1 MTSDGPTSSAPP
13 PSSPNRWPARELLAL
28 MLGRDA
34 VPASGAAG
42 DGGPGP
48 AAGTLLAPP
57 LQLFVLSFL
66 MLFVELALIR
76 WSGALV
82 IYLSYFSNFVLLGSF
97 LGIGIGFLRARSR
110 VNLFPYA
117 PVALALLILFV
128 RVFPVEVIRT
138 GYQLLFFGYGK
149 FNASGPPTWVTLPI
163 VFLAV
168 ATVMEMIGEGVA
180 RTFIRFR
187 PLDAYRLDIGGSI
200 AGIVAFSALSFLD
213 AKPVVWALIVAT
225 VMLLLYGRRV
235 GLLQIVAVVALVMLL
250 WSESLSSTDI
260 WSPYYRISY
269 TKAGDQYAVSVNGI
283 PHQNIIPARKL
294 QKVYSQPYLDDP
306 GNSLNNVL
314 IIGAGTGDDV
324 ANALLKGAKHIDAVE
339 IDPELYQLGVRLNPD
354 HPYQNPRVSVH
365 INDGRAF
372 LEQTH
377 TKYDMILFALPDSL
391 TLVAGQ
397 SSLRLESYLFTLQ
410 AVEAAKAHLNPGD
423 GLFAMYNYYRTP
435 WLRDRLANTLEV
447 AFGHAPC
454 ADNEGFSL
462 SMLSVTINPSVMHC
476 NSIWQRPANV
486 VPPATDDHPFV
497 YLDGNSIPW
506 LYRITLGL
514 ILLASI
520 VLVRPAAGPYRRMT
534 GFIDLFFMGAAFML
548 LETKNIVQ
556 FALLFGTTWFV
567 NALVTAGVL
576 VAVYAAVEVSRHV
589 VIRRPALLYAGL
601 LAALVVAW
609 AVPPESLLSLLAG
622 APLRGGG
629 DHRLRA
635 DLPGQHGLRPAVPRY
650 RGHRHGLRRQ
660 PAWRDDRRD
669 PGVHRARHRVPVAA
683 RPGGAA
689 LRAGVHH
696 RTVAPADRCRH
707 GRADPAA
714 GRPVPLRHHQPVSGP
729 AVHLGFQSP
738 SRRSNEVTWIRKA
751 MAVGGLSHRYRPQRH
766 DGVTSLRHRRVSLS
780 DGGELTV
787 RAHEEEDVVPGWQRA
802 VGVLRG
808 DPRAVVIPT
817 ADPRPG
823 HALIE
828 QDLPAGVGSD
838 HPVAALRRRE
848 PVDAA
853 INTVGQQHRSERVEV
868 VLVRQQEHGR
878 DLLEPRAAAGGCREQ
893 LTGCQVESGLPDLL
907 SLLIQA
913 RPHQHV

>member
-1 MTSDGPTSSAPP
+1 MTNDGSISPA
-13 PSSPNRWPARELLAL
+13 PSSPTPDRLPARELLAL
-28 MLGRDA
+28 LLGRDA
-34 VPASGAAG
+34 VPAPGAVG
-42 DGGPGP
+42 DGAPP
-48 AAGTLLAPP
+48 PVTGTLLAPP
-57 LQLFVLSFL
+57 LQLFMLSFL

-97 LGIGIGFLRARSR
+97 LGIGIGFLRARAR
-110 VNLFPYA
+110 VNLFPWS

-128 RVFPVEVIRT
+128 RAFPVEVIRT
-138 GYQLLFFGYGK
+138 GQQLLFFGYGT
-149 FNASGPPTWVTLPI
+149 FHASGPPTWVTLPV

-168 ATVMEMIGEGVA
+168 AAVMATIGEGVA

-200 AGIVAFSALSFLD
+200 AGIAAFSLLSFLD
-213 AKPVVWALIVAT
+213 AKPVVWALIVAA
-225 VMLLLYGRRV
+225 VMLLLFGRRT
-235 GLLQIVAVVALVMLL
+235 GLIQVVAIVTLVMLL
-250 WSESLSSTDI
+250 WSESLSSSDI
-260 WSPYYRISY
+260 WSPYYRISVI
-269 TKAGDQYAVSVNGI
+269 KASADTYAINVNGI

-294 QKVYSQPYLDDP
+294 QKVYSQPYLDAP
-306 GNSLNNVL
+306 GNPLNSVL
-314 IIGAGTGDDV
+314 IVGAGTGDDV

-339 IDPELYQLGVRLNPD
+339 IDPELYQVGKRLNPD
-354 HPYQNPRVSVH
+354 HPYQNPRVTVH

-462 SMLSVTINPSVMHC
+462 SMLSVTVNPSVMHC
-476 NSIWQRPANV
+476 STIWQRPANV

-506 LYRITLGL
+506 LYRITLAL

-534 GFIDLFFMGAAFML
+534 GYIDLFFMGAAFML

-576 VAVYAAVEVSRHV
+576 VAVLAAVEVSRHV

-601 LAALVVAW
+601 LAALAVAW
-609 AVPPESLLSLLAG
+609 AVPPGSLLSLSPLPRFVVAVIIAFAPIFLANMVFAQRFRATGDSATAFG
-622 APLRGGG
+622 ANLLGAMIGGILEYTSLIIGYRWLLVLVALLYGLAFITGRRHLR
-629 DHRLRA
+629 L
-635 DLPGQHGLRPAVPRY
+635 AVPAAVRTP
-650 RGHRHGLRRQ
+650 Q
-660 PAWRDDRRD
+660 PAAQF
-669 PGVHRARHRVPVAA
+669 G
-683 RPGGAA
+683 
-689 LRAGVHH
+689 
-696 RTVAPADRCRH
+696 
-707 GRADPAA
+707 
-714 GRPVPLRHHQPVSGP
+714 SG
-729 AVHLGFQSP
+729 
-738 SRRSNEVTWIRKA
+738 
-751 MAVGGLSHRYRPQRH
+751 
-766 DGVTSLRHRRVSLS
+766 
-780 DGGELTV
+780 
-787 RAHEEEDVVPGWQRA
+787 
-802 VGVLRG
+802 
-808 DPRAVVIPT
+808 T
-817 ADPRPG
+817 ANP
-823 HALIE
+823 
-828 QDLPAGVGSD
+828 
-838 HPVAALRRRE
+838 
-848 PVDAA
+848 
-853 INTVGQQHRSERVEV
+853 
-868 VLVRQQEHGR
+868 
-878 DLLEPRAAAGGCREQ
+878 
-893 LTGCQVESGLPDLL
+893 
-907 SLLIQA
+907 
-913 RPHQHV
+913 